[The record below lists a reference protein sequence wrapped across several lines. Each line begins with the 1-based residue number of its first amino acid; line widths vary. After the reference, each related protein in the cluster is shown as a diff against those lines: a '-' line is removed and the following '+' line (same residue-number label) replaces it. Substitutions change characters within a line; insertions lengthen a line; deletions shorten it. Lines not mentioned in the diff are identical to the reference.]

1 MAITSI
7 VDYLKKN
14 NQDSSYNARK
24 ALAANNGISDYKGTA
39 AQNTKLLQIL
49 QSGSQGQTPS
59 AAVTAG
65 NNATTANSPTTTA
78 TKSYY
83 STFKPTELTDRYKN
97 LMTTNENNF
106 KTSDQTN
113 SYQNKMQSAE
123 KPFKASSYTKS
134 YKNKLSQVENSK
146 PGAYQSAYESTI
158 NDILNTI
165 NNRGQFDVKN
175 DANYNAL
182 YDQYREQYE
191 AQANKAMRDTL
202 ASANAAT
209 GGYGSTYGQAVAQQA
224 YDDTMQGLNGQN
236 LNLLN
241 LAYQMYSDDR
251 ANDYNK
257 LAAYQGQDN
266 TMYNRYRDTV
276 SDWQNDRNYYANQY
290 QQNYSNDR
298 NAYEN
303 DRNYFSN
310 QYWNSYNNDR
320 SAFENDRNYF
330 SNSYWNS
337 FQNDRSAYENDRT
350 FDYNMDQDA
359 LNRDDANYQNAL
371 QTAMGL
377 AQSGLSVPAYLTET
391 IDRYN
396 EAHGLSGGSAGQMAS
411 IAAQALAAKKSS
423 AKGSSGGSSKKSGRS
438 KSSGKG
444 KITDGSMNS
453 GSGAGM
459 SDATATKLKNG
470 LATANDNILASKT
483 LMADMKAGKRN
494 SLTGIGKLS
503 SIASSLSNRS
513 NTPLTVD
520 AVSSAA
526 PVQDITNSH
535 GNGWV
540 YVEGMGRMTWDELE
554 SEIDNGKVVETMKNG
569 VYTYRKA

>member
-24 ALAANNGISDYKGTA
+24 TLAANNGISGYKGTA

-49 QSGSQGQTPS
+49 QSGSQPQTPS

-65 NNATTANSPTTTA
+65 NNATTENSPTTTT
-78 TKSYY
+78 TKSYQ
-83 STFKPTELTDRYKN
+83 STFKPTELTDHYKN

-146 PGAYQSAYESTI
+146 PDAYQSAYESTI

-303 DRNYFSN
+303 DRNYYSN

-377 AQSGLSVPAYLTET
+377 AQSGLSVPAYLTEA

-423 AKGSSGGSSKKSGRS
+423 TKGSSGGSSKKSSGSSS

-444 KITDGSMNS
+444 KITDG
-453 GSGAGM
+453 AGV
-459 SDATATKLKNG
+459 SNGTTNRPVGNLSTALLFADA
-470 LATANDNILASKT
+470 
-483 LMADMKAGKRN
+483 KAGRKN
-494 SLTGIGKLS
+494 SLLT
-503 SIASSLSNRS
+503 SIATQKAAGNNAATSNASS
-513 NTPLTVD
+513 PLTVD

-526 PVQDITNSH
+526 PVQDVTNSH
-535 GNGWV
+535 GDGWI

-554 SEIDNGKVVETMKNG
+554 SEIDNGKIVETMKNG

>member
-24 ALAANNGISDYKGTA
+24 TLAANNGISDYKGTA

-78 TKSYY
+78 TKSYQ

-123 KPFKASSYTKS
+123 KPFNASSYTKN
-134 YKNKLSQVENSK
+134 YKKKLSQVENSK

-303 DRNYFSN
+303 DRNYYSN

-377 AQSGLSVPAYLTET
+377 AQSGLSVPAYLTEA

-423 AKGSSGGSSKKSGRS
+423 AKGSSGGSSKKSGSS

-444 KITDGSMNS
+444 KITDG
-453 GSGAGM
+453 AGV
-459 SDATATKLKNG
+459 SNGTTNRPVGNLSTALLFADA
-470 LATANDNILASKT
+470 
-483 LMADMKAGKRN
+483 KAGRKN
-494 SLTGIGKLS
+494 SLLT
-503 SIASSLSNRS
+503 SIATQKAAGNNAATSNASS
-513 NTPLTVD
+513 PLTVD

-526 PVQDITNSH
+526 PVQDVTNSH
-535 GNGWV
+535 GDGWI

-554 SEIDNGKVVETMKNG
+554 SEIDNGKIVETMKNG

>member
-24 ALAANNGISDYKGTA
+24 TLAANNGISDYKGTA

-49 QSGSQGQTPS
+49 QRGSQGQTPS

-65 NNATTANSPTTTA
+65 NNATTANSPTTTT
-78 TKSYY
+78 TKSYQ

-146 PGAYQSAYESTI
+146 PSAYQSAYESTI

-224 YDDTMQGLNGQN
+224 YDNTMQGLNGQN

-377 AQSGLSVPAYLTET
+377 AQSGLSVPSYLTEA

-423 AKGSSGGSSKKSGRS
+423 AKGSSGGSSKKS
-438 KSSGKG
+438 SSSAAGKG
-444 KITDGSMNS
+444 KITDGTGLS
-453 GSGAGM
+453 GTGTTS
-459 SDATATKLKNG
+459 
-470 LATANDNILASKT
+470 TANAKGSNNAYLTWNRNKFNVDDNDQ
-483 LMADMKAGKRN
+483 AD
-494 SLTGIGKLS
+494 
-503 SIASSLSNRS
+503 
-513 NTPLTVD
+513 
-520 AVSSAA
+520 
-526 PVQDITNSH
+526 
-535 GNGWV
+535 GWV
-540 YVEGMGRMTWDELE
+540 EVDGRNGRMTWDELYNE
-554 SEIDNGKVVETMKNG
+554 VNNGSIIEKKINGKYYYIDKDKWDASGSTNAERLRALAAEYSSK
-569 VYTYRKA
+569 

>member
-1 MAITSI
+1 MAVTSI
-7 VDYLKKN
+7 VDYLKSQGKN
-14 NQDSSYNARK
+14 SSYSARK
-24 ALAANNGISDYKGTA
+24 QLAADNGISGYTGTA
-39 AQNTKLLQIL
+39 AQNTQLLKLLQNGGA
-49 QSGSQGQTPS
+49 STAKPS
-59 AAVTAG
+59 ENVTAG
-65 NNATTANSPTTTA
+65 NGANTANSPTTGA
-78 TKSYY
+78 ASTKSYQ
-83 STFKPTELTDRYKN
+83 STFKPTELTDHYKN
-97 LMTTNENNF
+97 LMTNNESNF

-113 SYQNKMQSAE
+113 GYQNKMQSAE
-123 KPFKASSYTKS
+123 KPFKASSYTRS

-146 PGAYQSAYESTI
+146 PGAYESAYESTI
-158 NDILNTI
+158 NEILDTI
-165 NNRGQFDVKN
+165 KNRGQFDVKN

-191 AQANKAMRDTL
+191 AQADKAMRDTL

-224 YDDTMQGLNGQN
+224 YDNTMQGLNSQN
-236 LNLLN
+236 MNLLN

-290 QQNYSNDR
+290 QQNYANDR

-303 DRNYFSN
+303 DRNYYSN

-320 SAFENDRNYF
+320 SAFENDRNYY

-359 LNRDDANYQNAL
+359 LNREDANYQNAL

-377 AQSGLSVPAYLTET
+377 AQSGLSVPSYLTEA

-396 EAHGLSGGSAGQMAS
+396 EAHGLSSGSAGQMAS

-423 AKGSSGGSSKKSGRS
+423 AKGSSGGSSKKS
-438 KSSGKG
+438 SSSVAGKG
-444 KITDGSMNS
+444 KITDGTGLS
-453 GSGAGM
+453 GIGTTS
-459 SDATATKLKNG
+459 
-470 LATANDNILASKT
+470 TANAKGSNNAYLTWNRNKFNVDDNDQ
-483 LMADMKAGKRN
+483 AD
-494 SLTGIGKLS
+494 
-503 SIASSLSNRS
+503 
-513 NTPLTVD
+513 
-520 AVSSAA
+520 
-526 PVQDITNSH
+526 
-535 GNGWV
+535 GWV
-540 YVEGMGRMTWDELE
+540 EVDGRTGRMTWDELYNE
-554 SEIDNGKVVETMKNG
+554 VNNGSIIEKKINGKYYYIDKDKWDASGSTNAERLRALAAEYSSK
-569 VYTYRKA
+569 

>member
-24 ALAANNGISDYKGTA
+24 TLAANNGISDYKGTA

-78 TKSYY
+78 TKSYQ

-123 KPFKASSYTKS
+123 KPFKASSYTKN
-134 YKNKLSQVENSK
+134 YKKKLSQVENSK

-303 DRNYFSN
+303 DRNYYSN

-377 AQSGLSVPAYLTET
+377 AQSGLSVPAYLTEA

-423 AKGSSGGSSKKSGRS
+423 AKGSSGGSSKKSGSS

-444 KITDGSMNS
+444 KITDGEGVNNSMANN
-453 GSGAGM
+453 GSTGTNKSSNAYLTWNRNKFNIDD
-459 SDATATKLKNG
+459 SDN
-470 LATANDNILASKT
+470 
-483 LMADMKAGKRN
+483 AD
-494 SLTGIGKLS
+494 
-503 SIASSLSNRS
+503 
-513 NTPLTVD
+513 
-520 AVSSAA
+520 
-526 PVQDITNSH
+526 
-535 GNGWV
+535 GWV
-540 YVEGMGRMTWDELE
+540 EVDGRNGRMTWDELYNE
-554 SEIDNGKVVETMKNG
+554 VNNGSVIEKKINGKYYYIDKDKWDSSGNTNAERLRALAAEYSSK
-569 VYTYRKA
+569 

>member
-1 MAITSI
+1 MAIKSI

-24 ALAANNGISDYKGTA
+24 TLAANNGISDYKGTA

-78 TKSYY
+78 TKSYQN
-83 STFKPTELTDRYKN
+83 TFKPTELTDRYKN
-97 LMTTNENNF
+97 LMTSNENNF

-123 KPFKASSYTKS
+123 KPFKASSYTKN

-257 LAAYQGQDN
+257 LAAFQGQDN

-298 NAYEN
+298 NAY
-303 DRNYFSN
+303 
-310 QYWNSYNNDR
+310 
-320 SAFENDRNYF
+320 ENDRNYF

-377 AQSGLSVPAYLTET
+377 AQSGLSVPAYLTEA

-411 IAAQALAAKKSS
+411 IAAQALATKKSS
-423 AKGSSGGSSKKSGRS
+423 AKRASGGSSKKSGSS

-444 KITDGSMNS
+444 KITDG
-453 GSGAGM
+453 AGV
-459 SDATATKLKNG
+459 SNGTTNRPVGNLSTALLFADA
-470 LATANDNILASKT
+470 
-483 LMADMKAGKRN
+483 KAGRKN
-494 SLTGIGKLS
+494 SLLT
-503 SIASSLSNRS
+503 SIATQKAAGNNAATSNASS
-513 NTPLTVD
+513 PLTVD

-526 PVQDITNSH
+526 PVQDVTNSH
-535 GNGWV
+535 GDGWI

-554 SEIDNGKVVETMKNG
+554 SEIDNGKIVETMKNG